1 MYVHPMFVE
10 NSFFSLPIFSL
21 ASFAPRP
28 CTQGHREH
36 DVVRAPRPVMV
47 GILLRQRAAFA
58 HPGDGKEDAL
68 RAPRPICMVRAA
80 FLSTGVALR
89 APSTVDRRARGEES
103 RTLCTHRTRPDMVLG
118 VLSGCVALRLRP
130 AIGKRRNYWS
140 LTVRAPGG
148 WARPSS
154 ACDGRVALAPGSG
167 WGLGGAPSP
176 LSWPGASCAHRVR
189 HRTCR
194 R

>member
-1 MYVHPMFVE
+1 MYANPMFVE

-28 CTQGHREH
+28 CAQGHREH

-80 FLSTGVALR
+80 FFVNGRRPSRAFYRRPPRPGGGEQDALH
-89 APSTVDRRARGEES
+89 APHPARYGIGCS
-103 RTLCTHRTRPDMVLG
+103 FRLCRP
-118 VLSGCVALRLRP
+118 P
-130 AIGKRRNYWS
+130 P
-140 LTVRAPGG
+140 APGH
-148 WARPSS
+148 WQA
-154 ACDGRVALAPGSG
+154 
-167 WGLGGAPSP
+167 
-176 LSWPGASCAHRVR
+176 
-189 HRTCR
+189 
-194 R
+194 